1 MARVEGTLK
10 EYAELGDA
18 VVNFV
23 VSAALTLEGGRP
35 VGVKVPDRVLR
46 KVARE
51 EGLARLGPLQPEDA
65 FEALAAR
72 AWLEG
77 FTIEEMVRLTARGL
91 RKGGLE
97 AGLRELLRALL
108 SRVEPPRAGARL

>member
-1 MARVEGTLK
+1 MVRVEGTLK

-18 VVNFV
+18 IVNFV
-23 VSAALTLEGGRP
+23 VSAALTVERGRP

-51 EGLARLGPLQPEDA
+51 EGLAKFGLLQPEDL

-77 FTIEEMVRLTARGL
+77 FDCEEMVKLVVSGL
-91 RKGGLE
+91 HMGSLE
-97 AGLRELLRALL
+97 AGLRKLLRALL
-108 SRVEPPRAGARL
+108 SRVELPRSGATP